1 MAKQRVSAAD
11 LLDGDNA
18 LGEGEPLAP
27 SKEEQ
32 SFDLMNDLAME
43 TLPPEEQKARFI
55 RKEMGVRYVQ
65 LSNDRRV
72 KFTTIYI
79 PAGQVE
85 SLTRVHPAN
94 TRNPN
99 SVTAESCGDILPS
112 IQNDGVVVDA
122 LATKGADGI
131 YYIFDG
137 QRRRFCAIY
146 AKKGLLVSF
155 TTEILTPA
163 EAKEISHIFNLT
175 KPNSL
180 YDNGRY
186 YQGQMD
192 ELGMTQ
198 AEYADFTGISAV
210 QINYGLAA
218 VKIPMFIYELFPSK
232 TDIGRPT
239 ILLISRQYKNLTDEQ
254 KEALHQAC
262 SNHLQNNEITTDAA
276 AATLLRKLL
285 ADITGKDDSHDHQA
299 TVTAGRFTV
308 KTQGN
313 GKLEVTLPKG
323 LDAAK
328 FIEMLKNLK

>member
-1 MAKQRVSAAD
+1 
-11 LLDGDNA
+11 
-18 LGEGEPLAP
+18 
-27 SKEEQ
+27 
-32 SFDLMNDLAME
+32 
-43 TLPPEEQKARFI
+43 
-55 RKEMGVRYVQ
+55 
-65 LSNDRRV
+65 
-72 KFTTIYI
+72 
-79 PAGQVE
+79 
-85 SLTRVHPAN
+85 
-94 TRNPN
+94 
-99 SVTAESCGDILPS
+99 
-112 IQNDGVVVDA
+112 
-122 LATKGADGI
+122 
-131 YYIFDG
+131 
-137 QRRRFCAIY
+137 
-146 AKKGLLVSF
+146 
-155 TTEILTPA
+155 
-163 EAKEISHIFNLT
+163 
-175 KPNSL
+175 
-180 YDNGRY
+180 
-186 YQGQMD
+186 MD

-285 ADITGKDDSHDHQA
+285 ADVTGKDDSQHQA